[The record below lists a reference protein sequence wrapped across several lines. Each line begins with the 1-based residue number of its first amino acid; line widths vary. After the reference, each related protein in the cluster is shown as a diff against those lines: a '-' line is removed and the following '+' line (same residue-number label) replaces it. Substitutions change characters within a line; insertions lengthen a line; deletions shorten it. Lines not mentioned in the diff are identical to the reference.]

1 MGDVTRTLSYA
12 GRVQLINSVLFF
24 IQVYWASLFLLP
36 GQVIKN
42 VEQIMKSFLWSGSYM
57 RTTKAKVAWDQ
68 TCLPKKE
75 GGARNKKD
83 NRMEQDCFVET
94 HLEPVQ

>member
-1 MGDVTRTLSYA
+1 
-12 GRVQLINSVLFF
+12 
-24 IQVYWASLFLLP
+24 
-36 GQVIKN
+36 
-42 VEQIMKSFLWSGSYM
+42 MKSFVWLGSDM
-57 RTTKAKVAWDQ
+57 RTTGVKWLGIRCVFQKRR
-68 TCLPKKE
+68 